1 MRILVI
7 FTAAFAAACLLCAY
21 LFSPV
26 IAAISAAVFAAAAVM
41 PALIKGLKHRKALFL
56 LLSGLAFGFLYFSVY
71 SAVLVS
77 PAEGLCGENQGIEI
91 TVCSYPEESY
101 SGFRYDGRI
110 SCPGPDIRC
119 ILYNESSGLLPG
131 DVVSVTADVQSA
143 EKSKYSSG
151 VYLTVYASKAEV
163 LSGGNLNLTG
173 IGSVM
178 ASRVKQ
184 IIFSVFPE
192 DTSAFAEALI
202 TGDKSELSGEAR
214 LYSALKTSGLA
225 HIVAVSGMHLS
236 FLISVL
242 SIFVKNR
249 RRRAVSGILLILFFM
264 VFTGFSPSVCR
275 AGIMYIFV
283 LCADFTRRE
292 ADPLTSLFAA
302 LLLLLLVNPYSCAGV
317 SLQLSFL
324 SSLGIILMSGRI
336 YRTLARPFS
345 KLGKISGRI
354 ILPIISILS
363 VTAAALLF
371 TVPVTA
377 LYFGSISLCAPLA
390 SLLVMGVMSA
400 AFILCACACAL
411 GFIWLPAASLAAHA
425 ASLILR
431 YISKAAIFTAGLP
444 FSAAYTSNKWV
455 IVWLVCTYV
464 IVLSVIIVRLPL
476 RRCILP
482 ACISAAALCAA
493 VILPVLFSGGAALT
507 MTALDVGQGQCI
519 VITSSD
525 FTAVV
530 DCGSSSGENAGSIA
544 VSYLLGRG
552 IDNIDILILTH
563 YHADHINGTDELL
576 SAVGAS
582 TVILPPPEDST
593 QRDDEL
599 IELAGEVGSRVIFS
613 DEFLSVNMGDSVL
626 SIYPPIA
633 GKSENERC
641 TAILCSENDFDILI
655 TGDMPAYCEMQ
666 LIDAW
671 PLPDIEVLVA
681 GHHGSATST
690 SEQLL
695 QAVKPETAV
704 ISVGENSYGHP
715 SPELLTRLSEYG
727 AAVFRTDISGD
738 ITISAAS

>member
-7 FTAAFAAACLLCAY
+7 FTSAFALACLLCSY
-21 LFSPV
+21 LFTPV
-26 IAAISAAVFAAAAVM
+26 VAAISAAVLALAAVT
-41 PALIKGLKHRKALFL
+41 PVITKKLKHRKALFL
-56 LLSGLAFGFLYFSVY
+56 IFAGLSFGFLYFSVY
-71 SAVLVS
+71 STLLVS
-77 PAEGLCGENQGIEI
+77 PADRLCGENQSLEI

-101 SGFRYDGRI
+101 SGFRYDGKI
-110 SCPGPDIRC
+110 SRPGPDIRC
-119 ILYNESSGLLPG
+119 TLYNESSDFLPG
-131 DVVSVTADVQSA
+131 DVVSVTADVQSS
-143 EKSKYSSG
+143 ERSKYSSG
-151 VYLTVYASKAEV
+151 IFLTVYAEKAEV
-163 LSGGNLNLTG
+163 VSSGRLNLTI
-173 IGSVM
+173 IGTIM
-178 ASRVKQ
+178 TSRVKQ
-184 IIFSVFPE
+184 IIVSVFPP
-192 DTSAFAEALI
+192 DTYAFAEALI
-202 TGDKSELSGEAR
+202 TGDKSELSDEAQ
-214 LYSALKTSGLA
+214 LYNALKTTGLA

-249 RRRAVSGILLILFFM
+249 RRRAVSGIFLILFFM

-336 YRTLARPFS
+336 YRALARPFS
-345 KLGKISGRI
+345 KLGNVLCRL

-363 VTAAALLF
+363 VTASALLF
-371 TVPVTA
+371 TVPLTA
-377 LYFGSISLCAPLA
+377 LYFGCISLCAPLA
-390 SLLVMGVMSA
+390 ALFIMGVISA

-411 GFIWLPAASLAAHA
+411 GFVWLPAASLAASA
-425 ASLILR
+425 ASFILR

-444 FSAAYTSNKWV
+444 FSSAYTSNKWV
-455 IVWLVCTYV
+455 IVWLACTYA
-464 IVLSVIIVRLPL
+464 IILSAIIVRLAP

-482 ACISAAALCAA
+482 ACISAIGLCAA
-493 VILPVLFSGGAALT
+493 IILPVVFSADASLT

-519 VITSSD
+519 VITSGEYS
-525 FTAVV
+525 AVI

-544 VSYLLGRG
+544 VSYLRSHG

-563 YHADHINGTDELL
+563 YHADHINGVAELL
-576 SAVGAS
+576 SSINTA
-582 TVILPPPEDST
+582 TVILPPPEDYT

-599 IELAGEVGSRVIFS
+599 IALAGDIGSHVIFS
-613 DEFLSVNMGDSVL
+613 DEFMSVNMGDSVFR
-626 SIYPPIA
+626 IYPPIA

-641 TAILCSENDFDILI
+641 TAVLCSENDFDILI

-715 SPELLTRLSEYG
+715 SPELLTRLSQYG
-727 AAVFRTDISGD
+727 SAVFRTDISGNV
-738 ITISAAS
+738 TISAS